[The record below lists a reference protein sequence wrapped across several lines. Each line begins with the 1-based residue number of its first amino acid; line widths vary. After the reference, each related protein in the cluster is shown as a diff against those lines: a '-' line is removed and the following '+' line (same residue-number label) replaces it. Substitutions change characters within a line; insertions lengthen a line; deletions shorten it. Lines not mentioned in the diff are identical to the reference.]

1 MIEEE
6 NRDRTTVY
14 TSIAFKA
21 GGSAEDAGARRAK
34 QIAARDKTTLR
45 RLVEDGLIKTVK
57 AREQAGRP
65 VVYEPLLVVGGEGM
79 TPEFRDGGW
88 EKLRDALYEGRGA

>member
-1 MIEEE
+1 MKTTIEIS
-6 NRDRTTVY
+6 TPLL
-14 TSIAFKA
+14 
-21 GGSAEDAGARRAK
+21 RRAR

-45 RLVEDGLIKTVK
+45 RLVEDGLITTVK

-65 VVYEPLLVVGGEGM
+65 VVYPPLIVVGGQGM